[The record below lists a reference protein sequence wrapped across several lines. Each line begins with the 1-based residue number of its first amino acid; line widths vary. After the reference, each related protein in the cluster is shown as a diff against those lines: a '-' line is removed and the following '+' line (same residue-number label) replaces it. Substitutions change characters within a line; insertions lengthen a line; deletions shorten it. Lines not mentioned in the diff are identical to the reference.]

1 MQVSSL
7 EGKEMHSC
15 TKGVYHLDNCFLH
28 EVKFVTT
35 IVVVNRDEGRGSC
48 CVTAIKSPKE
58 RKRAL
63 ETTLPEETSG
73 RVVVFVVFVVKM
85 SFCFLRLISVYSLV
99 YQI

>member
-58 RKRAL
+58 SGLLKQRSLKRRL
-63 ETTLPEETSG
+63 
-73 RVVVFVVFVVKM
+73 VVLLLLLSKCRFV
-85 SFCFLRLISVYSLV
+85 SFG
-99 YQI
+99 